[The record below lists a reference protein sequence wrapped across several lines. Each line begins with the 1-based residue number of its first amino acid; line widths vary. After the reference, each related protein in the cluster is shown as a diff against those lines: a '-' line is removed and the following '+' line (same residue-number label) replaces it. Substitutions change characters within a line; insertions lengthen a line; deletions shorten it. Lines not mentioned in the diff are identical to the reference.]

1 MKFHINTLH
10 SLKVMLRTKFKN
22 ENEQRAI
29 SPKVRAIELWFLC
42 TALLLNEIYLSM
54 KFQVSSLNTYWVIL
68 RTKFKNEN
76 EVLIINILLWVMVL
90 VHCTSPQWH
99 HMPMKRTITL
109 KVWCW
114 ELWFLCTALLL
125 DEIYLPMKFHVD
137 ALHTFKVML
146 WTKKGRT
153 GGQTDGLTDWRTD
166 RLTEWLTDRGTDW
179 LVDYYMPPIGA

>member
-1 MKFHINTLH
+1 MFFSSMINLH
-10 SLKVMLRTKFKN
+10 
-22 ENEQRAI
+22 
-29 SPKVRAIELWFLC
+29 
-42 TALLLNEIYLSM
+42 M

-76 EVLIINILLWVMVL
+76 EVLIINILHWVMVL

-99 HMPMKRTITL
+99 HMPMKRAITP
-109 KVWCW
+109 KVWCL
-114 ELWFLCTALLL
+114 ELLFLCTALLL